1 MIKSATYLIL
11 MLCFATVMKGQS
23 LKFKNDLQDRAT
35 GTYSFTSERFTGS
48 FSGSHKQVK
57 LTLKNTSDV
66 AVELH
71 ENAISLVDISG
82 RGATLCHAALS
93 LQPREKVV
101 LKLTNCQGRP
111 YNEGLFLMD
120 YEYETKATYKEEAWF
135 LKNKT
140 FELKIGHDK
149 VKFLTD

>member
-1 MIKSATYLIL
+1 M
-11 MLCFATVMKGQS
+11 
-23 LKFKNDLQDRAT
+23 
-35 GTYSFTSERFTGS
+35 
-48 FSGSHKQVK
+48 
-57 LTLKNTSDV
+57 
-66 AVELH
+66 ELH

-82 RGATLCHAALS
+82 RGAILCHAALS

-111 YNEGLFLMD
+111 YNEGLFLLD
-120 YEYETKATYKEEAWF
+120 HEYESKAAYKEEAWF

-140 FELKIGHDK
+140 FVLKIGHDK

>member
-11 MLCFATVMKGQS
+11 MLCFATVMQGQS
-23 LKFKNDLQDRAT
+23 LKFKSDLQDRAT

-57 LTLKNTSDV
+57 LTLKNASDV
-66 AVELH
+66 VVELH

-93 LQPREKVV
+93 LQPGEKVV
-101 LKLTNCQGRP
+101 LKLANCEGRQ
-111 YNEGLFLMD
+111 YNEGLFLLD
-120 YEYETKATYKEEAWF
+120 YEYESKAAYKEEAWF

-140 FELKIGHDK
+140 FVLRVGHDK
-149 VKFLTD
+149 IRFLTE

>member
-11 MLCFATVMKGQS
+11 MLCFTTVMQGQS
-23 LKFKNDLQDRAT
+23 LKFKSDLQDRAT

-82 RGATLCHAALS
+82 RGAILCHAALS
-93 LQPREKVV
+93 L
-101 LKLTNCQGRP
+101 LTSGESGTEIDQLSRP
-111 YNEGLFLMD
+111 PVQRRFVPDGL
-120 YEYETKATYKEEAWF
+120 
-135 LKNKT
+135 
-140 FELKIGHDK
+140 
-149 VKFLTD
+149 